1 MPRFEKQESD
11 LQENVVFINRVA
23 KVVKGGRRFSFAAVV
38 VVGDGKGK
46 VGAGLGKAAEVPEA
60 IRKGVEDAKKNMIT
74 VALKNG
80 TIPHPMLGVYGAGK
94 VVMKPAAEG
103 TGVKA
108 GGPVRAV
115 LAMAGIRNI
124 LTKSLGS
131 SNPINMVR
139 ATWTV
144 SPSSKMQRLLQPSAA
159 RAWTKFITKGAPHE
173 SYCYSEEKRDWLQ
186 TGTYRYY

>member
-38 VVGDGKGK
+38 VVGDGKGR

-60 IRKGVEDAKKNMIT
+60 IRKGVEDAKKNMIN

-80 TIPHPMLGVYGAGK
+80 TIPHESLGIYGAGK
-94 VVMKPAAEG
+94 VIMRPAAEG
-103 TGVKA
+103 TGIKA

-115 LAMAGIRNI
+115 LALAGVRNV

-131 SNPINMVR
+131 SNPINMVK
-139 ATWTV
+139 AILDGMAKLENVQTV
-144 SPSSKMQRLLQPSAA
+144 AA
-159 RAWTKFITKGAPHE
+159 LRGKTVDEI
-173 SYCYSEEKRDWLQ
+173 YN
-186 TGTYRYY
+186 

>member
-38 VVGDGKGK
+38 VVGDGKGR

-60 IRKGVEDAKKNMIT
+60 IRKGIEDAKKNMIN

-80 TIPHPMLGVYGAGK
+80 TIPHESLGIYGAGK
-94 VVMKPAAEG
+94 VIMRPAAEG
-103 TGVKA
+103 TGIKA

-115 LAMAGIRNI
+115 LALAGVRNV

-131 SNPINMVR
+131 SNPINMEK
-139 ATWTV
+139 ATLDGMAKLENVQTV
-144 SPSSKMQRLLQPSAA
+144 AA
-159 RAWTKFITKGAPHE
+159 LRGKTVDEI
-173 SYCYSEEKRDWLQ
+173 YN
-186 TGTYRYY
+186 

>member
-115 LAMAGIRNI
+115 FAMAGIRNI

-139 ATWTV
+139 ATLDGLSKLENAETV
-144 SPSSKMQRLLQPSAA
+144 AA
-159 RAWTKFITKGAPHE
+159 LRGKSLDEI
-173 SYCYSEEKRDWLQ
+173 YN
-186 TGTYRYY
+186 

>member
-38 VVGDGKGK
+38 VVGDGKGR

-60 IRKGVEDAKKNMIT
+60 IRKGVEDAKKNMIN

-80 TIPHPMLGVYGAGK
+80 TIPHESLGIYGAGK
-94 VVMKPAAEG
+94 VIMRPAAEG
-103 TGVKA
+103 TGIKA
-108 GGPVRAV
+108 GSPVRAV
-115 LAMAGIRNI
+115 LALAGVRNV

-131 SNPINMVR
+131 SNPINMVK
-139 ATWTV
+139 ATLDGMAKLENVQTV
-144 SPSSKMQRLLQPSAA
+144 AA
-159 RAWTKFITKGAPHE
+159 LRGKTVDEI
-173 SYCYSEEKRDWLQ
+173 YN
-186 TGTYRYY
+186 

>member
-139 ATWTV
+139 ATLDGLSKLENAETV
-144 SPSSKMQRLLQPSAA
+144 AA
-159 RAWTKFITKGAPHE
+159 LRGKGLDE
-173 SYCYSEEKRDWLQ
+173 IYN
-186 TGTYRYY
+186 